1 MQRLTRKR
9 MLARVGILI
18 AGLAMTAGGWTW
30 EEAVQAPSKQ
40 GGDTAAS
47 AQSAGGAG
55 AAIPAAQSAIAAG
68 QVQAYECVQVP
79 VTYAQTHYRRECRTE
94 TVPVTRMVK
103 EFVNETRTVTCY
115 TALQRVVNKPVTR
128 YVCEPT
134 TVVQKCY
141 RPIPVTKTVQRTLYQ
156 TYCTSEMVNK
166 VITHLIPECV
176 TETVPVTRM
185 RKVVE
190 PQTCYVTQRIP
201 STSYVPVVTC
211 AHSCGHRCGGG
222 GCGQCQGATACV
234 RYRPVT
240 TCTYQQVP
248 VTRPAVR
255 FVPET
260 TYVQRTRTKFKPVQ
274 ETVTVPQVKVNRIP
288 YTVNQCITEVQFQS
302 YDITVTKMLPRP
314 ITETVTVCET
324 TMIPQTSTVTVP
336 TVKCR
341 PVTETVTR
349 QTSVCV
355 PYQVPVTV
363 MTTQM
368 RPVAQQTPSSPSVP
382 ATATT
387 PGSPASSQTGSS
399 PQGGL

>member
-1 MQRLTRKR
+1 MQRLNRKR
-9 MLARVGILI
+9 AFARVGMLV

-30 EEAVQAPSKQ
+30 AEAVQAPSKQ
-40 GGDTAAS
+40 ATDAAAS
-47 AQSAGGAG
+47 AQAT
-55 AAIPAAQSAIAAG
+55 AAVVPAAQAP
-68 QVQAYECVQVP
+68 VQAFECVQVP
-79 VTYAQTHYRRECRTE
+79 VTYAQTYYRQECRNE

-103 EFVNETRTVTCY
+103 ECVNETRTVTCY
-115 TALQRVVNKPVTR
+115 VPQQRMVNKQVTR

-156 TYCTSEMVNK
+156 TYCTTEMVNK
-166 VITHLIPECV
+166 VITHMVPECV

-185 RKVVE
+185 NKVVE
-190 PQTCYVTQRIP
+190 PQVCYVTQRIP
-201 STSYVPVVTC
+201 TTSYVPVVTC

-222 GCGQCQGATACV
+222 NCGQCGGATACV
-234 RYRPVT
+234 RYAPVT
-240 TCTYQQVP
+240 TCYEQQVA
-248 VTRPAVR
+248 VTRPTVR
-255 FVPET
+255 YVPET
-260 TYVQRTRTKFKPVQ
+260 RYVQRTRTKFNPVQ
-274 ETVTVPQVKVNRIP
+274 QTVCVPQVKVNRIP
-288 YTVNQCITEVQFQS
+288 YTVNQCVTGFEMQS
-302 YDITVTKMLPRP
+302 YDVTVCRMVPKP

-324 TMIPQTSTVTVP
+324 TMIPHSSTMTVP
-336 TVKCR
+336 TVKYR

-368 RPVAQQTPSSPSVP
+368 RPVGQQAPSTQSGP
-382 ATATT
+382 AATT
-387 PGSPASSQTGSS
+387 SQTGAS